1 MAMTV
6 AEARSEIKKLYEEA
20 DLIEKKYPDGIF
32 TNKEDETQVKKLLTD
47 IDGLESK
54 LAMLEDAET
63 RRNRLAAGIDRYSK
77 PAPGSFIPNPKVEEI
92 QEGQTID
99 PGTQFI
105 THRDYREMKNSGVF
119 NSPLSRVQFAV
130 QLKDGTSLMQWRK
143 KLAIQEKVLL
153 WGSSATSGGP
163 FVQNDLRPGYIPD
176 ATREL
181 TLLDLIPRLTTD
193 SDTIEYVTEGTFTNS
208 AAITPEAT
216 ATGWATGEKPQ
227 SGLTY
232 ATNTVSV
239 HTFAHYIPVT
249 NRMLADA
256 PAIRGIINGRL
267 LYGLDYAVEG
277 EIVTGAASGNHFV
290 GFLSTTTNF
299 QGKGTDSTI
308 DAIFKGRTKVITGG
322 GRPNAIVL
330 NPTDWESV
338 RLARESAATATLG
351 GYLMGPP
358 NTSGF
363 TTLWGLPVIESA
375 GLTVNNGLVGD
386 FAQGCALFDRE
397 QAAIRVGTINDQF
410 IHNMQTILAELRAA
424 FVIFSP
430 LMFTRVTGI

>member
-1 MAMTV
+1 MSMTV
-6 AEARSEIKKLYEEA
+6 AEARSEIKKMYDEA
-20 DLIEKKYPDGIF
+20 DLIEKKYPDGLF
-32 TNKEDETQVKKLLTD
+32 TNKEDEDQVKKLLTD
-47 IDGLESK
+47 IDALESK
-54 LAMLEDAET
+54 LSGLEDAEA
-63 RRNRLAAGIDRYSK
+63 RRNRITAGMDRYNK
-77 PAPGSFIPNPKVEEI
+77 VAPGQPHPNPIV
-92 QEGQTID
+92 QEMSEALMID

-105 THRDYREMKNSGVF
+105 TNREYRDRKNAGAF
-119 NSPLSRVQFAV
+119 NSHLNRVEFSV

-143 KLAIQEKVLL
+143 KLAQEEKTLL

-163 FVQNDLRPGYIPD
+163 FVNNDIRPGYIPLASRD
-176 ATREL
+176 L
-181 TLLDLIPRLTTD
+181 TLLDLIPRLQTD
-193 SDTIEYVTEGTFTNS
+193 SDTIEYVTESTFTNN
-208 AAITPEAT
+208 AAFTAEAT

-227 SGLTY
+227 SALAY
-232 ATNTVSV
+232 ATATSAVR
-239 HTFAHYIPVT
+239 TMAHYIPVT

-256 PAIRGIINGRL
+256 PQIRGIINTRL
-267 LYGLDYAVEG
+267 LYGLDYAVEA
-277 EIVTGAASGNHFV
+277 EIVTGSASGEHFK

-299 QGKGTDSTI
+299 QGKGTDSVI

-330 NPTDWESV
+330 NPADWEAV

-358 NTSGF
+358 NTVGF

-386 FAQGCALFDRE
+386 FSQGCAMFDRE

-424 FVIFSP
+424 FVIFAP

>member
-1 MAMTV
+1 MTV
-6 AEARSEIKKLYEEA
+6 AEARSEIKKMYDEA
-20 DLIEKKYPDGIF
+20 DLIEKKYPDGLF
-32 TNKEDETQVKKLLTD
+32 TNKEDEAQVKKLLTE
-47 IDGLESK
+47 IDSLEAK
-54 LAMLEDAET
+54 LGGLEDAEA
-63 RRNRLAAGIDRYSK
+63 RRNRILAGMERYSK
-77 PAPGSFIPNPKVEEI
+77 PAPGSITPNPYVQEI
-92 QEGQTID
+92 NEGMTID

-105 THRDYREMKNSGVF
+105 TNPEYRDRKNKGAF
-119 NSPLSRVQFAV
+119 NSHLNRVEFSV

-143 KLAIQEKVLL
+143 KLAYEEKTLL

-163 FVQNDLRPGYIPD
+163 FVQNDLRPGYVGLASRD
-176 ATREL
+176 L
-181 TLLDLIPRLTTD
+181 TLLDLIPRLQTD
-193 SDTIEYVTEGTFTNS
+193 SDTVEYVEESTFTNN
-208 AAITPEAT
+208 AAFTAEAT
-216 ATGWATGEKPQ
+216 ATGWAGGEKPQ
-227 SGLTY
+227 SALAYKTMTS
-232 ATNTVSV
+232 AVRTM
-239 HTFAHYIPVT
+239 AHYIPVT

-256 PAIRGIINGRL
+256 PQIRGIINTRL
-267 LYGLDYAVEG
+267 LYGLDYALEA
-277 EIVTGAASGNHFV
+277 EIVTGSATGEHFQ

-330 NPTDWESV
+330 NPADWEDI
-338 RLARESAATATLG
+338 RLSRESAATATLG

-375 GLTVNNGLVGD
+375 GLTANNGLVGD

>member
-1 MAMTV
+1 MAMSV
-6 AEARSEIKKLYEEA
+6 AEARSEIKKMYDEA
-20 DLIEKKYPDGIF
+20 DLIEKKYPDGLF
-32 TNKEDETQVKKLLTD
+32 TNKEDEDQVKKLLTD
-47 IDGLESK
+47 IDSLESK
-54 LAMLEDAET
+54 LSGLEDAEA
-63 RRNRLAAGIDRYSK
+63 RRNRIFAGMERYSK
-77 PAPGSFIPNPKVEEI
+77 PAPGQPHPNPNVTEI
-92 QEGQTID
+92 HEGMMID
-99 PGTQFI
+99 PGTQFVQSV
-105 THRDYREMKNSGVF
+105 DYRQLKNSGVF
-119 NSPLSRVQFAV
+119 NSSLSRVQFAV
-130 QLKDGTSLMQWRK
+130 QLKEGTSLMQWRK
-143 KLAIQEKVLL
+143 KLANEEKTLL

-163 FVQNDLRPGYIPD
+163 FVQNDLRPGYIPIASRD
-176 ATREL
+176 L

-193 SDTIEYVTEGTFTNS
+193 SDTIEYVTESTFTNN
-208 AAITPEAT
+208 AAFTAEAT
-216 ATGWATGEKPQ
+216 ATGWASGEKPQ
-227 SGLTY
+227 SALAY
-232 ATNTVSV
+232 APNTTSV
-239 HTFAHYIPVT
+239 HTMAHYIPVT
-249 NRMLADA
+249 NRMLSDA
-256 PAIRGIINGRL
+256 PAIRGIINTRL
-267 LYGLDYAVEG
+267 LYGLDYAVEA
-277 EIVTGAASGNHFV
+277 EIVTGSASGEHFK

-330 NPTDWESV
+330 NPADWESV

-375 GLTVNNGLVGD
+375 GLTANNGLVGD
-386 FAQGCALFDRE
+386 FAMGCAMFDRE

>member
-1 MAMTV
+1 MSMTV

-20 DLIEKKYPDGIF
+20 DLIEKKYPDGLF
-32 TNKEDETQVKKLLTD
+32 TNKEDEAQVKKLLTD

-54 LAMLEDAET
+54 LAMLEDTET
-63 RRNRLAAGIDRYSK
+63 RRNRIAASIDRYSK
-77 PAPGSFIPNPKVEEI
+77 PAPGSFTPNPVVQEI
-92 QEGQTID
+92 KEGQTVD

-105 THRDYREMKNSGVF
+105 TDRNYREMKTSGMF
-119 NSPLSRVQFAV
+119 NSPLNRVQFGV
-130 QLKDGTSLMQWRK
+130 NLKDGTSLLQWRK
-143 KLAIQEKVLL
+143 KLEMQEKVLL
-153 WGSSATSGGP
+153 WGSSTTSGGP
-163 FVQNDLRPGYIPD
+163 WVQNDLRPGYVPD
-176 ATREL
+176 ATRAL
-181 TLLDLIPRLTTD
+181 TLLDLIPRLPTD
-193 SDTIEYVTEGTFTNS
+193 SDTIEYVTEGTFTNN
-208 AAITPEAT
+208 AAITAEAT

-256 PAIRGIINGRL
+256 PAIRGVINGRL
-267 LYGLDYAVEG
+267 LYGLDYAVEA

-299 QGKGTDSTI
+299 QGKGTDSVI

-330 NPTDWESV
+330 NPADWEAV

-358 NTSGF
+358 NTAGF
-363 TTLWGLPVIESA
+363 TTLWGIPVIESA
-375 GLTVNNGLVGD
+375 GLTANNGLVGD

-430 LMFTRVTGI
+430 AMFTRVTGI